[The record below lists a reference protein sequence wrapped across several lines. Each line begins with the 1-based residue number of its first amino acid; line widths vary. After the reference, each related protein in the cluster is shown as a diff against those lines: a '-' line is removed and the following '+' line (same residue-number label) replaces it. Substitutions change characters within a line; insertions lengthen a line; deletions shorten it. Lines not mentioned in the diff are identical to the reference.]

1 MGVIN
6 LRILYFSTFFKFKD
20 SQTYYTEEVNSLINS
35 YPEVEYLVYN
45 LHPSRNLLKSLE
57 TNKAIRYHKNIL
69 WIQRINIHWIK
80 IGLVFLKDII
90 KIFTQFKPDVIHSI
104 YTTPSIIMGIL
115 GKLFNIPTIL
125 HGRGTDMNYLPY
137 FKIKR
142 NIILRFALKLN
153 NLILTVS
160 KSMRNYCLKLKI
172 PEKKIIKLYDG
183 VNFSKFN
190 PNGKEFYK
198 EFNKFKILHI
208 GRFSEEKCHKM
219 IIKACKLLKD
229 DGIDFQ
235 LTLIGI
241 GPLKNQIKNMVKAY
255 YLSKSVKFVGWVDH
269 DEVPVFMKNSDLFIL
284 PSSIEGLPIS
294 VLEAMSMSL
303 PLVLTNVG
311 GMPELAEKI
320 GCILIQKNNI
330 EQLYKAIT
338 YYIKNPKNIKLGGKI
353 NRSLVIKKFNWKRH
367 SKKLFEIY
375 LRLKKGDKNKA

>member
-1 MGVIN
+1 M
-6 LRILYFSTFFKFKD
+6 RILYFSSFFKFKD

-45 LHPSRNLLKSLE
+45 LYPSRNLRGILE
-57 TNKAIRYHKNIL
+57 NNKVTRYHKKVL
-69 WIQRINIHWIK
+69 WIQRINIHWAK
-80 IGLVFLKDII
+80 IGLIFLKDIV
-90 KIFTQFKPDVIHSI
+90 KIFTKFKPDVIHSI
-104 YTTPSIIMGIL
+104 YTTPSTIMGIL
-115 GKLFNIPTIL
+115 GKFFKIPTIL

-137 FKIKR
+137 FKLKR
-142 NIILRFALKLN
+142 NIILRLALKIN
-153 NLILTVS
+153 NIVLTVS
-160 KSMRNYCLKLKI
+160 KSMRSYCLKFKI

-190 PNGKEFYK
+190 PDGKEFYK
-198 EFNKFKILHI
+198 EFNKFNILHI

-219 IIKACKLLKD
+219 IIKVCKLLKD
-229 DGIDFQ
+229 DGFDFQ

-255 YLSKSVKFVGWVDH
+255 HLNKLVKFAGWVDH
-269 DEVPVFMKNSDLFIL
+269 DKIPEFMKNADLFIL

-311 GMPELAEKI
+311 GMPELAQKF
-320 GCILIQKNNI
+320 GCILIQRNNI

-338 YYIKNPKNIKLGGKI
+338 YYIKNPKNIELGGKI
-353 NRSLVIKKFNWKRH
+353 NRNLILKRFNWENH
-367 SKKLFEIY
+367 SKKLFKIY
-375 LRLKKGDKNKA
+375 SRLKKGDKIKA